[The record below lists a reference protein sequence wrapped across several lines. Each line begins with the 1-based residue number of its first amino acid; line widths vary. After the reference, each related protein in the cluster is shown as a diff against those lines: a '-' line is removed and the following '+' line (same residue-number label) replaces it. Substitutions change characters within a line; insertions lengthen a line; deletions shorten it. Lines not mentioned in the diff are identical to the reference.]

1 MLFEEKV
8 RLLSQVYL
16 LEPLSAQEI
25 AWLGQRT
32 PDIRLDHGRI
42 LYTPLHIGRTL
53 YLLLEGRIYLY
64 KIVGSRQQTL
74 EVMGSGEMFG
84 EAVLAGRSQG
94 SYAQAL
100 ESAWIAIVSLDTLRE
115 LTQRNPQV
123 GLKMAELLAARLHHY
138 GNQMADI
145 ALKEVAG
152 RLTSLLLY
160 LCESEGIV
168 SSDGY
173 RIPTRYTHEQLGN
186 MIGAQRTAVTR
197 ALSRLQ
203 DEEIVELRRRI
214 IYVRDIEA
222 LKANAAKP

>member
-25 AWLGQRT
+25 TWLGQRT
-32 PDIRLDHGRI
+32 PDIRLERGRI

-100 ESAWIAIVSLDTLRE
+100 EPACIAIVSLDTLRE

-123 GLKMAELLAARLHHY
+123 GLKMAELFAARLHHY

-197 ALSRLQ
+197 ALTRLQ

>member
-25 AWLGQRT
+25 TWLGQRT
-32 PDIRLDHGRI
+32 PDIRLERGRI

-53 YLLLEGRIYLY
+53 YILLEGRIYLY

-74 EVMGSGEMFG
+74 EVVGSGEMFG

-100 ESAWIAIVSLDTLRE
+100 EPAWIAIVSLDTLRD

-197 ALSRLQ
+197 ALTRLQ